1 LVVDVILW
9 SVVANVMLIGGAA
22 QRERLER
29 TLHMWQEQQAMDPA
43 SRPDGQAL
51 WAQYDQLTGMANAR
65 TRALVC

>member
-1 LVVDVILW
+1 MLVD
-9 SVVANVMLIGGAA
+9 GAA

-51 WAQYDQLTGMANAR
+51 WAQYDQLTGMANPGS
-65 TRALVC
+65 RAPVC